1 MLRVSCR
8 CTAAGV
14 NRMMGGALLNRV
26 RFVAAV
32 PGDIVEMYRLERIAA
47 VHQYAAAA
55 AFALFALGLGRPVPA
70 SAAPSCVG
78 ATPRNDETRCESIN
92 HGGRE
97 RTYRLYVPTRL
108 APAAPLLVVLH
119 GGGGGS
125 GGMELL
131 TANGFNHRAA
141 EAGALV
147 VYPDGYGRGW
157 NDGRHD
163 LKSAATKEDVDD
175 VGFLRAL
182 VEALGKRYAI
192 DPARV
197 FVTGISNG
205 GMMTLRLACEARDVF
220 KGFVAVAASLG
231 EDIAERCD
239 AGGVDRL
246 ALIDGTA
253 DPIVPWEGGTVAVL
267 GAKRGRVIGARK
279 SFELFMS
286 AANCQGEHTDPP
298 LDRVADDGTQ
308 LTLHKAT
315 DCARGADLRL
325 YEVDG
330 GGHAWPGG
338 LRYAGKWLIGTVSR
352 ELDAT
357 DETWRFL
364 GLAPETSGGPV

>member
-1 MLRVSCR
+1 
-8 CTAAGV
+8 
-14 NRMMGGALLNRV
+14 
-26 RFVAAV
+26 
-32 PGDIVEMYRLERIAA
+32 VELYRPRRIAA
-47 VHQYAAAA
+47 LHQPWLAAALA
-55 AFALFALGLGRPVPA
+55 ALALICGAG
-70 SAAPSCVG
+70 SAR
-78 ATPRNDETRCESIN
+78 ATPTCAGLAQRNPETRCESLR
-92 HGGRE
+92 HDGRE
-97 RTYRLYVPTRL
+97 RTYRLYVPARV
-108 APAAPLLVVLH
+108 AAAAPLLVVLH
-119 GGGGGS
+119 GGGGGG
-125 GGMELL
+125 GGMEAL
-131 TANGFNHRAA
+131 TQHGFNRRAD

-147 VYPDGYGRGW
+147 VYPDGVGHGW

-163 LKSAATKEDVDD
+163 LGAKATQENVDD

-182 VEALGKRYAI
+182 VAELERHYPI
-192 DPARV
+192 DPQRV

-231 EDIAERCD
+231 EDVAASCKPDGIE
-239 AGGVDRL
+239 RL

-253 DPIVPWEGGTVAVL
+253 DPIVPWDGGTVAVL
-267 GAKRGRVIGARK
+267 GAKRGRVIGAK
-279 SFELFMS
+279 ASFSLFM
-286 AANCQGEHTDPP
+286 AAARCEGERADPP

-308 LTLHKAT
+308 LTLHTASH
-315 DCARGADLRL
+315 CAGGADLRL

-364 GLAPETSGGPV
+364 GLAPETAAGPV